1 MFCVVLDE
9 PFFNSIFPIRKADR
23 VQIDGS
29 FLDDL
34 FSLITH
40 KFIFFSGYFFNSN
53 KSNLNF

>member
-23 VQIDGS
+23 VQIDGP

-40 KFIFFSGYFFNSN
+40 KFIFLSGYFLILINRI
-53 KSNLNF
+53 